1 MNQIFVLL
9 LVLISG
15 AGVSIQSGVNGE
27 LGRRIGTIEGAFI
40 SFLIGLIVITLLVF
54 FLGNGQLTDVFH
66 VPKWTLWGGVLG
78 AIFIISNV
86 FAVPKLGV
94 GITVITVI
102 VGQSLMSLVIDH
114 FGWFGRQPVP
124 FNWQRVLG
132 VALLFLALYLIY
144 RSGNTSASSHTQT
157 KGEPPHDSIV
167 TAVPIEK
174 SLGQK

>member
-27 LGRRIGTIEGAFI
+27 LGRRIGTIEGAFV

-54 FLGNGQLTDVFH
+54 FLGNGQLTDVFQ
-66 VPKWTLWGGVLG
+66 VPKWMLWGGVLG
-78 AIFIISNV
+78 AVFVISNV

-124 FNWQRVLG
+124 FNWQRLLG
-132 VALLFLALYLIY
+132 VALLFLALFLIY
-144 RSGNTSASSHTQT
+144 RSGNTSASSNT
-157 KGEPPHDSIV
+157 KSEGEYKHEPIV
-167 TAVPIEK
+167 STVPNEK